1 MVLFLLGAAGL
12 QGICLLVDLI
22 WILVGAYKD
31 GDGHRITKW
40 IEPAG
45 SIAILERPE
54 VGPEQRCP
62 RCHGD
67 LYAQP
72 EVCMHCRTELRWIG
86 GWPHTV
92 ADAVALQQRQALA
105 EAEARKAEIQARLAA
120 AQEKAVIQEK
130 LAAVLGDSPGTCL
143 RRQWE
148 KPPSRSFLRT
158 VAAPF
163 RRFDDWLCQSL
174 GDDNRLLVSRR
185 PDHPLRRAA
194 AGRAGVRAGQRLV
207 VAAADAVRSLA
218 RRRGADAACA
228 GLAEPARPAQASLA
242 GGSWPFCGPRLWN
255 HGPSVIIIGGG
266 VPTRTERRGTRSRG
280 LAAPMTNRR
289 VCGGQRR
296 QSVFSNLGPEL
307 LVVCSLKGAM
317 V

>member
-1 MVLFLLGAAGL
+1 MNRSRMLREATESEKRILPLFLLWLFLGPLGVHAFYAGRVVQGLIYLVLALLVFFLVAGASLAVPGHRPGMVFFLLGAAGL

-45 SIAILERPE
+45 SIVIRERPE

-86 GWPHTV
+86 GWPYTV

-120 AQEKAVIQEK
+120 AQEKAAIQEK

-174 GDDNRLLVSRR
+174 GDDNRVLYRGVQIILYGVL
-185 PDHPLRRAA
+185 PL
-194 AGRAGVRAGQRLV
+194 
-207 VAAADAVRSLA
+207 AVLA
-218 RRRGADAACA
+218 CV
-228 GLAEPARPAQASLA
+228 LASIL
-242 GGSWPFCGPRLWN
+242 
-255 HGPSVIIIGGG
+255 
-266 VPTRTERRGTRSRG
+266 
-280 LAAPMTNRR
+280 
-289 VCGGQRR
+289 
-296 QSVFSNLGPEL
+296 
-307 LVVCSLKGAM
+307 
-317 V
+317 